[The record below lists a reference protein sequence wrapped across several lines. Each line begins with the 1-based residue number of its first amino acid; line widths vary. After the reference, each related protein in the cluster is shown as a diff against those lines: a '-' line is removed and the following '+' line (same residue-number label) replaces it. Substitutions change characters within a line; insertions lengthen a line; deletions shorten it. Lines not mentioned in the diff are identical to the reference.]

1 MSIYVSHDLVAEPA
15 AAYAFVFVAL
25 VENVTDVAFV
35 AAASGAFAVVVYA
48 VVVRVVAFHVD
59 NLLAYSFV
67 AVADFAES
75 LAVYASVV
83 AHESARVF
91 LVDLFPG
98 DYSETG

>member
-1 MSIYVSHDLVAEPA
+1 MSIYVAHDLVAVPA
-15 AAYAFVFVAL
+15 AAYAFVFVAS
-25 VENVTDVAFV
+25 VEDATDVAFV
-35 AAASGAFAVVVYA
+35 AAASGAFAVVVCA

-75 LAVYASVV
+75 LAAYAFVV
-83 AHESARVF
+83 AHELARAF
-91 LVDLFPG
+91 PVDLFPG